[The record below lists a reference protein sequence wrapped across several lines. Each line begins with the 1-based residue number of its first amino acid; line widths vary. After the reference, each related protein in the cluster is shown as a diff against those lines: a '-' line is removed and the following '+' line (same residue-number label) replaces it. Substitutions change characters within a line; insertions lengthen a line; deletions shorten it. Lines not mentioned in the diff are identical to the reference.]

1 MHGES
6 VSLKE
11 TTREVREWS
20 LEKSVGGASTSEA
33 HALIYRKQSA
43 SKHLLI
49 VIIVP
54 EYAPNI
60 RIDEV
65 GSSADGAA
73 HRLIEVVGRRG
84 FFAPRL
90 DVKPCVRTAK
100 EKGAHKI

>member
-1 MHGES
+1 MMY
-6 VSLKE
+6 
-11 TTREVREWS
+11 RE
-20 LEKSVGGASTSEA
+20 
-33 HALIYRKQSA
+33 QSA

-49 VIIVP
+49 VIIVS
-54 EYAPNI
+54 EHAPNI

-65 GSSADGAA
+65 GSSDWAA
-73 HRLIEVVGRRG
+73 QIEVVRRRD

>member
-1 MHGES
+1 MM
-6 VSLKE
+6 
-11 TTREVREWS
+11 
-20 LEKSVGGASTSEA
+20 
-33 HALIYRKQSA
+33 YRKSA

-49 VIIVP
+49 VIIVS
-54 EYAPNI
+54 EHAPNI

-73 HRLIEVVGRRG
+73 HRFIEVVGRRG
-84 FFAPRL
+84 FFAQRL

>member
-1 MHGES
+1 M
-6 VSLKE
+6 
-11 TTREVREWS
+11 
-20 LEKSVGGASTSEA
+20 
-33 HALIYRKQSA
+33 YRKSA

-49 VIIVP
+49 VIIVS
-54 EYAPNI
+54 EHAPNI

-65 GSSADGAA
+65 GSSDGAA
-73 HRLIEVVGRRG
+73 QRLIEVVRRRD

>member
-1 MHGES
+1 MM
-6 VSLKE
+6 
-11 TTREVREWS
+11 
-20 LEKSVGGASTSEA
+20 
-33 HALIYRKQSA
+33 YRKSA

-49 VIIVP
+49 VIIAS
-54 EYAPNI
+54 EHAPII

-65 GSSADGAA
+65 VSSADGDGAA